1 MSMAIRDTGLY
12 SEEVALNPH
21 KITNSKTW
29 TELME
34 IYISDDDLSQKHKE
48 LLNATRLD
56 HMVFV
61 TGPRDEKEALRI
73 DDEAREKATKEGK
86 EYKTIDYI
94 TDEDIR
100 QMLADVSCKVRRI
113 VHSET
118 ARHVYFWSADNKSRK
133 DAIEMGY
140 KLKGRFGTD
149 DGIRQVQGNTYNI
162 IFSAPVQEKV
172 RAIEAELKN
181 MLIKPN
187 DIQTN

>member
-1 MSMAIRDTGLY
+1 M
-12 SEEVALNPH
+12 H

-149 DGIRQVQGNTYNI
+149 VGIRQVQGNTYNI